1 MNVPEIK
8 EVILGKRYDLSVAFL
23 DPREM
28 RKAMAY
34 KKPRPRKGAEAS
46 NVLSFPLSPTSGEIL
61 LCRETAKAQCKRFGM
76 NQRDFLT
83 YLLIHGMLHL
93 KGFKHGATMES
104 EERRALQRFGAH
116 VRDE

>member
-8 EVILGKRYDLSVAFL
+8 DKILGKRYDLSVAFL
-23 DPREM
+23 SVREM
-28 RKAMAY
+28 RAVT
-34 KKPRPRKGAEAS
+34 RKTKGVNKAS
-46 NVLSFPLSPTSGEIL
+46 NVLSFPLSKASGEIL
-61 LCRETAKAQCKRFGM
+61 LCRETAKTQCKLFGM

-104 EERRALQRFGAH
+104 EERRALKRVGAH